1 MDQITNF
8 AELYVIFNKKI
19 DTSILNS
26 SNKKTDF
33 IASMNIIV
41 TQNKEK
47 LTNLKKKNTEI
58 SKLFSSDISDKIS
71 SCIDK
76 YIEQIDK
83 YQQLYD
89 ENGEE
94 FTQDEMDKIN
104 EFAEN
109 VNKIDD
115 ELTELI
121 KASYE
126 DYSSLILENLKSG
139 NIKEAELSQ
148 LIAISNL
155 DNEQKDVMLQSLNNY
170 KNTEQ
175 QAVEDEKGKKSE
187 GTTASDSTQDVGTS
201 EQDKEDD
208 VEYVTGTDYHNR
220 VQDKKKS
227 DRISELDILID
238 DLYSKNNLSFI
249 EAMKLYNLVKEREEL
264 VKSNYT
270 KKSLASNIREKK
282 MSKLDS
288 KISSYSEQLQTEL
301 EKQEQMKSGIFR
313 YFSNRK
319 VGKLR
324 EKMTS
329 LQEKF
334 GDVKSAQAAAAIHA
348 YDAQN
353 RMISFKAKFLT
364 AKQVA
369 VNTAVMVKNEFNNLR
384 ADFSR
389 FISKKSRVQDMRNG
403 DVTINATPST
413 INLRL
418 PEQLEAATISM

>member
-270 KKSLASNIREKK
+270 KKSLASNIREKE

-288 KISSYSEQLQTEL
+288 KLSDYSEQLQTEL